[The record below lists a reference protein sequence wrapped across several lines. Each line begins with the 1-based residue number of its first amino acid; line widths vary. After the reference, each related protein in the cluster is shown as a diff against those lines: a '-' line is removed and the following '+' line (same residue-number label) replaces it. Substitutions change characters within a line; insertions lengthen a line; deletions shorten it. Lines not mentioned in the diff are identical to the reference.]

1 MCVCV
6 RACCS
11 KDLLVFF
18 VTAFLF
24 SCIERYIAYILY
36 TNLYTYKTRSS
47 IYTDCALICT
57 MYICGRGGSRRL
69 YRCKFQLPLRR
80 VSSTLFS
87 RHRCGVTRI
96 EWCKEPSDPSRF
108 LSTIVR
114 VDTSF
119 FFFFWQVNSAFIS
132 LARYVQHT
140 KVHLRWLRNS
150 ATLRSTVR
158 RHARGFCLVAVIP
171 PEIAQ
176 GNVGMNYEISTGLCS
191 SMVTQHL
198 LLCSV

>member
-1 MCVCV
+1 MRESRGRAVHHAIVLGRCGTDSGTSVFRKFSPFGFFTQKSIASLRSRTFVRKRRVLGRWCVSVCVCVCVCV

-108 LSTIVR
+108 LSTVVR
-114 VDTSF
+114 MDTF
-119 FFFFWQVNSAFIS
+119 FFFF
-132 LARYVQHT
+132 LA
-140 KVHLRWLRNS
+140 S
-150 ATLRSTVR
+150 
-158 RHARGFCLVAVIP
+158 
-171 PEIAQ
+171 
-176 GNVGMNYEISTGLCS
+176 
-191 SMVTQHL
+191 
-198 LLCSV
+198 